1 MSQWIDPPERA
12 EQHLLISFV
21 DLTRFSA
28 QSRRL
33 GDADIAEVVDQMYRR
48 IGAAIVAAGGRVVK
62 FIGDASLIVFRDDA
76 ADRGVAALLA
86 LKEELDGHFSAIGWE
101 CRAAVKIH
109 VGTAVAGPYGLAG
122 AFDVLGNDVNTC
134 ASLHSPGVALTVE
147 AFRKLGPE
155 LRRRFK
161 KHTPPVCYIRS
172 EDPRPFRYSAR

>member
-12 EQHLLISFV
+12 EQSLLISFL

-33 GDADIAEVVDQMYRR
+33 GDLEIATAIDEMYRR
-48 IGAAIVAAGGRVVK
+48 IGAAVAAAGGRVVK

-76 ADRGVAALLA
+76 VDVGVSALLD
-86 LKEELDGHFSAIGWE
+86 LKEEVDRYLHELGWE

-109 VGTAVAGPYGLAG
+109 VGTAIAGPYGMSG
-122 AFDVLGNDVNTC
+122 TFDVLGNDVNTC

-155 LRRRFK
+155 LRQRFK

-172 EDPRPFRYSAR
+172 EDPRPFRYTAR

>member
-1 MSQWIDPPERA
+1 MSSWIDPPERA
-12 EQHLLISFV
+12 EQHLLIAFV

-33 GDADIAEVVDQMYRR
+33 GDPEIAAVMDGMYRR
-48 IGAAIVAAGGRVVK
+48 VGTAIGEAGGRVVK
-62 FIGDASLIVFRDDA
+62 FIGDASLIVFA
-76 ADRGVAALLA
+76 ADAVDQGVAALLA
-86 LKEELDGHFSAIGWE
+86 LKDELDTHFHAIGWE
-101 CRAAVKIH
+101 CRAAVKVH

-134 ASLHSPGVALTVE
+134 ATLHSPGVALTVE

-155 LRRRFK
+155 LRQRFK

-172 EDPRPFRYSAR
+172 EDPRPFRYTAR

>member
-33 GDADIAEVVDQMYRR
+33 GDADIAAAVDEMYRR
-48 IGAAIVAAGGRVVK
+48 IGAAIAAAGGRVVK
-62 FIGDASLIVFRDDA
+62 FIGDASLIVFA
-76 ADRGVAALLA
+76 ADQADGAVVALLA
-86 LKEELDGHFSAIGWE
+86 LKEELDGHLDQLGWE
-101 CRAAVKIH
+101 CRAAVKVH
-109 VGTAVAGPYGLAG
+109 VGTAIAGPYGLAG
-122 AFDVLGNDVNTC
+122 TFDVLGNDVNTC

-147 AFRKLGPE
+147 AFRALGPE

-172 EDPRPFRYSAR
+172 EDPRPFRYTAR

>member
-28 QSRRL
+28 ETRRRPNIE
-33 GDADIAEVVDQMYRR
+33 IATAMEAMYRR
-48 IGAAIVAAGGRVVK
+48 IGTAIAAAGGRVVK
-62 FIGDASLIVFRDDA
+62 FIGDASLIVFPEDA
-76 ADRGVAALLA
+76 ADRGVSALLE
-86 LKEELDGHFSAIGWE
+86 LKEELDAHFQEIGWE

-122 AFDVLGNDVNTC
+122 TFDVLGNDVNTC

-147 AFRKLGPE
+147 AFRALGAD
-155 LRRRFK
+155 LRKRFK
-161 KHTPPVCYIRS
+161 KRKPSCLV
-172 EDPRPFRYSAR
+172 

>member
-28 QSRRL
+28 ETRRRPNIE
-33 GDADIAEVVDQMYRR
+33 IATAMEAMYRR
-48 IGAAIVAAGGRVVK
+48 IGTAIAAAGGRVVK
-62 FIGDASLIVFRDDA
+62 FIGDASLIVFPEDA
-76 ADRGVAALLA
+76 ADRGVAALLE
-86 LKEELDGHFSAIGWE
+86 LKEELDAHFQEIGWE

-122 AFDVLGNDVNTC
+122 TFDVLGNDVNTC

-147 AFRKLGPE
+147 AFRALGAD
-155 LRRRFK
+155 LRKRFK

-172 EDPRPFRYSAR
+172 EDPRPFRYTAR